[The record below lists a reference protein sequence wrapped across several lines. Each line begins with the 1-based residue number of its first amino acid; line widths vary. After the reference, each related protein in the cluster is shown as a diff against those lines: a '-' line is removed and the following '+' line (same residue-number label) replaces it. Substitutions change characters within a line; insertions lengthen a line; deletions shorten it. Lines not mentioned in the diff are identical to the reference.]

1 MLIQMLHIFDD
12 AFKGLKAQLSEME
25 KARKFI
31 FMEYHAI
38 QDTPGLGNDTGSSC
52 KKGKAGS
59 RSQGFL

>member
-1 MLIQMLHIFDD
+1 MLIQMLHILDD

-25 KARKFI
+25 KAEKFI

-38 QDTPGLGNDTGSSC
+38 QVHRPGNDTGSSC